1 MTVRVMGWSGPRNI
15 STAMMRSWENRP
27 DAEVRDEPFYAPWLA
42 ETGTDHPAR
51 AETLAAHETNRAK
64 VAAACAAPGPQG
76 APVFYQKQMVH
87 HLPRGADLAFAK
99 DARHFFL
106 IRDPRRVAASYVKR
120 FEDAS
125 AERLGFTRQLEIYEE
140 IADLTGREWPVLESE
155 TILAKPEAALR
166 ALCEAIGIPFSE
178 DMLHWPA
185 GKRASDG
192 AWAAVWYDA
201 VERSTGFGD
210 PSPEPGPLPE
220 NLEAIAAEG
229 RAPYEALKARA
240 LRP

>member
-1 MTVRVMGWSGPRNI
+1 MDLPAHAIIVIVVIVLVEVVVPVR
-15 STAMMRSWENRP
+15 E
-27 DAEVRDEPFYAPWLA
+27 
-42 ETGTDHPAR
+42 
-51 AETLAAHETNRAK
+51 
-64 VAAACAAPGPQG
+64 
-76 APVFYQKQMVH
+76 
-87 HLPRGADLAFAK
+87 
-99 DARHFFL
+99 
-106 IRDPRRVAASYVKR
+106 
-120 FEDAS
+120 
-125 AERLGFTRQLEIYEE
+125 
-140 IADLTGREWPVLESE
+140 
-155 TILAKPEAALR
+155 PEAALR